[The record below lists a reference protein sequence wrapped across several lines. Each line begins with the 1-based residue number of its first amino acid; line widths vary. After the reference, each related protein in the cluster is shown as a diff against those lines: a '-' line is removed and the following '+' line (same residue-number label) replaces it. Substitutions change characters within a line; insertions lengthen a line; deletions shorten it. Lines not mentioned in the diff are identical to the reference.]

1 MSDRVPVVLVEDD
14 AMVRSWVT
22 YALESTEFVVA
33 AAVDSIADALPVIER
48 RKPAVLL
55 IDYRLGDGAGTELLR
70 SLRLHGID
78 VPAVM
83 MTANP
88 ERGFN
93 EAARDAVAQ
102 GSVLKTGSAD
112 ELVETLR
119 RVLRGEQAFDVRH
132 PRRDPGRAAL
142 SPRERDVLRLV
153 AGGATNPE
161 IAAELGVARE
171 TVKTLLARTFAKLG
185 TTRRAEAVSEA
196 HRQGLL

>member
-1 MSDRVPVVLVEDD
+1 MHRVLLVEDD
-14 AMVRSWVT
+14 AMVRSWVS
-22 YALESTEFVVA
+22 YALQGTEFVVA
-33 AAVDSIADALPVIER
+33 AAVDLLDAVRPAIDR
-48 RKPAVLL
+48 YGPAVML
-55 IDYRLGDGAGTELLR
+55 IDYRLADGVGTELLR
-70 SLRLHGID
+70 SLRRDGVTI
-78 VPAVM
+78 PAVM

-93 EAARDAVAQ
+93 EAAREAVAQ

-112 ELVETLR
+112 ELIETLR
-119 RVLRGEQAFDVRH
+119 RVVRGESAFDYRH

-142 SPRERDVLRLV
+142 SPRERDALRLV

-171 TVKTLLARTFAKLG
+171 TVKTLLARAFAKLG